1 MIYAKNYQFCLN
13 CIKFVK
19 KYTMKPFRITKLDI
33 HNIGPFGNFSMV
45 FPEKPKSIGNKAEI
59 HILTGENG
67 TGKSTILE
75 ILSYAFRS
83 DIPRVAKTR
92 FSDNKSSGIISFS
105 DDASLG
111 FQIRGNEFNII
122 FKSINFEIRDNFF
135 ESWRNWYSNRNST
148 FKIAF
153 FAYSGYRL
161 VNNSQIESLKEIET
175 APFDKS
181 LEFQNSI
188 NPNQILQWIA
198 NSISK
203 KAIAESQKDIDIA
216 NNYKLAIENIETV
229 ITQIIEKPIQFILT
243 YEPVSVKIKVD
254 DEALDFNQ
262 LPDGLKSIISWLSD
276 LLIRMDRVKWEN
288 DTPVFERKFI
298 LYLDE
303 IEVHLHPSW
312 QRKILPAIQSLFPNA
327 QIFISTHSP
336 FVIGSVDG
344 AWIHKLIKPN
354 GDTKLAG
361 EPILSEDAK
370 SYRYWLEE
378 VFDIKSEFGQDI
390 QKDLDTF
397 YSLRNALLV
406 DGTPS
411 QRIDFQRLIKK
422 LSVQSTELE
431 TIISLELRQLNKRI
445 AEPILM

>member
-1 MIYAKNYQFCLN
+1 
-13 CIKFVK
+13 
-19 KYTMKPFRITKLDI
+19 
-33 HNIGPFGNFSMV
+33 
-45 FPEKPKSIGNKAEI
+45 
-59 HILTGENG
+59 
-67 TGKSTILE
+67 
-75 ILSYAFRS
+75 
-83 DIPRVAKTR
+83 
-92 FSDNKSSGIISFS
+92 
-105 DDASLG
+105 
-111 FQIRGNEFNII
+111 
-122 FKSINFEIRDNFF
+122 
-135 ESWRNWYSNRNST
+135 
-148 FKIAF
+148 
-153 FAYSGYRL
+153 
-161 VNNSQIESLKEIET
+161 
-175 APFDKS
+175 
-181 LEFQNSI
+181 
-188 NPNQILQWIA
+188 
-198 NSISK
+198 
-203 KAIAESQKDIDIA
+203 
-216 NNYKLAIENIETV
+216 
-229 ITQIIEKPIQFILT
+229 
-243 YEPVSVKIKVD
+243 
-254 DEALDFNQ
+254 
-262 LPDGLKSIISWLSD
+262 
-276 LLIRMDRVKWEN
+276 MDRVKWEN

-411 QRIDFQRLIKK
+411 QRIDFQRLMKK

>member
-1 MIYAKNYQFCLN
+1 
-13 CIKFVK
+13 
-19 KYTMKPFRITKLDI
+19 MKPFRITKLDI
-33 HNIGPFGNFSMV
+33 NNIGPFGNFSMV
-45 FPEKPKSIGNKAEI
+45 FPEKPKSIGDKAEI

-75 ILSYAFRS
+75 ILSYAFRH
-83 DIPRVAKTR
+83 DIPKVAKTR
-92 FSDNKSSGIISFS
+92 FLDNKSNGVITFS
-105 DDASLG
+105 DNTILNWHMQG
-111 FQIRGNEFNII
+111 GEFERVNFTQIKIVQ
-122 FKSINFEIRDNFF
+122 KFF
-135 ESWRNWYSNRNST
+135 ESWREWYSNRNSP
-148 FKIAF
+148 FEIAF

-161 VNNSQIESLKEIET
+161 INNSPIELLKEIET
-175 APFDKS
+175 APFEKS

-188 NPNQILQWIA
+188 NPNQILQWLA
-198 NSISK
+198 NTISK
-203 KAIAESQKDIDIA
+203 KAIAESQKDLDIA
-216 NNYKLAIENIETV
+216 TNYKLAIEKIETT
-229 ITQIIEKPIQFILT
+229 ITQIIEKPIQFLVT
-243 YEPVSVKIKVD
+243 YEPVNVQIKVD
-254 DEALDFNQ
+254 NEALDFNQ

-288 DTPVFERKFI
+288 DTPVFERNFI
-298 LYLDE
+298 LFLDE
-303 IEVHLHPSW
+303 IEVHLHPAW
-312 QRKILPAIQSLFPNA
+312 QRKILPAIQTLFPNA

-361 EPILSEDAK
+361 APILSEDAK

-406 DGTPS
+406 NGTPS

-445 AEPILM
+445 AEPILL